1 MAQLSP
7 SLFSYIVTYKEY
19 SLGFEIRSFLAD
31 SDIRIE
37 SLIADSALKSIA
49 VFSTNP
55 PPPPSNGFQQLIG
68 VGLKMLPATNQGRL
82 ENGSPH
88 LSGLVLKYNNIKAI
102 TQ

>member
-68 VGLKMLPATNQGRL
+68 VGLKMLIRVVEKWLP
-82 ENGSPH
+82 P
-88 LSGLVLKYNNIKAI
+88 LSKYVCPFVG
-102 TQ
+102 